1 MRIGFISDIHGN
13 FTALEAVLADI
24 KKQQIDQLICLGDT
38 VSLGPQP
45 KEVLDALREWNAVT
59 IMGNHDQA
67 TLEPERCAEF
77 EITEHL
83 IPDLYWGR
91 EQLSKEDLQYL
102 TSFEMTKKVQLE
114 RDIEL
119 LAYHGS
125 PKGTTHLVLATTST
139 ETLNEYY
146 SDQTASI
153 FIGGHSHIQMERR
166 HGSKLFLNAG
176 SVGNAFQFA
185 YTPGNPP
192 NLLPWA
198 EYAIVE
204 QEGNFLHADM
214 RRIYFDIDALL
225 ERVKASKLPGA
236 NWWFKQYE
244 NR

>member
-13 FTALEAVLADI
+13 FSALEAVLADL
-24 KKQQIDQLICLGDT
+24 KNQHIDQLICLGDT

-45 KEVLDALREWNAVT
+45 KEVLDVLREWNAIT

-83 IPDLYWGR
+83 IPDLFWAQ
-91 EQLSKEDLQYL
+91 EQLSRDDLQYIR
-102 TSFEMTKKVQLE
+102 SFEMTKSVHFE

-125 PKGTTHLVLATTST
+125 PKATTHLVLATTPP
-139 ETLNEYY
+139 ETLDEYFNE
-146 SDQTASI
+146 QTASV

-166 HGSKLFLNAG
+166 YGSKLFLNTG
-176 SVGNAFQFA
+176 SVGNAFKFA
-185 YTPGNPP
+185 YTHGNPP
-192 NLLPWA
+192 SLLPWA

-204 QEGNFLHADM
+204 QEGNSLHADM
-214 RRIYFDIDALL
+214 HRVYFDIDALI
-225 ERVKASKLPGA
+225 ERVKTSDLPGA
-236 NWWFKQYE
+236 DWWLRQYKD
-244 NR
+244 R